1 MLSGIFA
8 YSIFLSC
15 SSSSAILSLNNKP
28 VESSTIFSSFSLSKQ
43 LSRHASIPL
52 SVNIITIDDNCI
64 DPASSFTGNSGYTI
78 HMGDSSLNLFNAC

>member
-15 SSSSAILSLNNKP
+15 SSSSAIVSLNNKP

-43 LSRHASIPL
+43 PSH
-52 SVNIITIDDNCI
+52 
-64 DPASSFTGNSGYTI
+64 PAAYPSF
-78 HMGDSSLNLFNAC
+78 C